1 MTKNNKNKLEYD
13 LIGYIRFPKPKP
25 TLFRKIINK
34 LYQKPRNPEKV
45 GWAVTGKMCNGPKK
59 ISEKFSNF
67 LEKNLIILISVF
79 IFSILILNIFLT
91 LILVIKYL

>member
-1 MTKNNKNKLEYD
+1 MTNLDELFKKLEYYD
-13 LIGYIRFPKPKP
+13 HLRNTSRMTITQIP
-25 TLFRKIINK
+25 
-34 LYQKPRNPEKV
+34 KPRNPRKV
-45 GWAVTGKMCNGPKK
+45 GRALTGKKRNGPGKFL
-59 ISEKFSNF
+59 ERFSNF